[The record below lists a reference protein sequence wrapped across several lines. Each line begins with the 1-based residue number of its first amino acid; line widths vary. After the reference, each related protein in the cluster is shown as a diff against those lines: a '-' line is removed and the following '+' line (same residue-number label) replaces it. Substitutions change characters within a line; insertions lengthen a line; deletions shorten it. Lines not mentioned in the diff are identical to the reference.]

1 MIDRNFVV
9 QDQHLKHVIRGTVGS
24 ADGDRPRFD
33 WAGTIAGKAPPS
45 RVRVSQGLEARPV
58 DVAHLA
64 DLIGSDL
71 WS

>member
-64 DLIGSDL
+64 DLIGSA
-71 WS
+71 